1 MAESLKFADGTTVP
15 IIALYHHG
23 EINFMKASRDQIIV
37 RAAES
42 AIPIA
47 DLKALARDAAKTA
60 TLLHTYDQTG
70 KDADDKQIT
79 THQTQ
84 EYDNYIY
91 LHHLNYYY
99 EAGDGAYEYEL
110 AFCAKTD
117 AELQNAA
124 LKTQL
129 AASLE
134 G

>member
-1 MAESLKFADGTTVP
+1 MAELLKFANGTTVP
-15 IIALYHHG
+15 IIALYHYKDV
-23 EINFMKASRDQIIV
+23 NFMQASRDQIVV

-42 AIPIA
+42 AIPLA
-47 DLKALARDAAKTA
+47 DLKALACDATKTSA
-60 TLLHTYDQTG
+60 LIHTYDQVG
-70 KDADDKQIT
+70 KDTGGKPT
-79 THQTQ
+79 TTQKTQ
-84 EYDNYIY
+84 EYDNYVY

-110 AFCAKTD
+110 AFCAKTG

>member
-1 MAESLKFADGTTVP
+1 MLETLKFADGTTIP
-15 IIALYHHG
+15 IIALYHSG
-23 EINFMKASRDQIIV
+23 EVNLMQAMRDQIVV
-37 RAAES
+37 RAAEA
-42 AIPIA
+42 AIPLS
-47 DLKALARDAAKTA
+47 DLKTLVCDATKTSALI
-60 TLLHTYDQTG
+60 HTYDQTG
-70 KDADDKQIT
+70 KDTDGKPT
-79 THQTQ
+79 TTQKTQ

>member
-1 MAESLKFADGTTVP
+1 MSETLKFADGTTVP
-15 IIALYHHG
+15 IIALYHSG
-23 EINFMKASRDQIIV
+23 QVNFIGTMRDQIVV
-37 RAAES
+37 RAAEA
-42 AIPIA
+42 AIPLA
-47 DLKALARDAAKTA
+47 DLKALVCDASKTSA
-60 TLLHTYDQTG
+60 LIHIYDQAG
-70 KDADDKQIT
+70 KDTDGKPTSTQK
-79 THQTQ
+79 TQ
-84 EYDNYIY
+84 EYDNYVY
-91 LHHLNYYY
+91 LNHLNYYY

>member
-1 MAESLKFADGTTVP
+1 MSETLKFADGTTVP
-15 IIALYHHG
+15 IIALYHSG
-23 EINFMKASRDQIIV
+23 EVNFIGASRDQIVV
-37 RAAES
+37 RAAEVGYTACGPES
-42 AIPIA
+42 ACLRCEENVGPCPYLRP
-47 DLKALARDAAKTA
+47 DGQGHRRQAA
-60 TLLHTYDQTG
+60 
-70 KDADDKQIT
+70 T
-79 THQTQ
+79 TQKTQ
-84 EYDNYIY
+84 EYDNYVY